1 MNKLKTIFLLFL
13 ITQVSFATIRYVSK
27 TGSSTPPYTSWET
40 ASDSIQKCINICVD
54 GDTVIVANGVYK
66 EVLVVNVV
74 LTLIGSSMDSC
85 IIDGTGLN
93 STYPNSEGVT
103 IIVLKNLII
112 SNLNLIGKGAQIS
125 LSQVLAS
132 IKNSSDLTVHNCR
145 VSNAI
150 GGIGSIGGKSTITNV
165 IFYNNRIDLSNYRGN
180 NPDTSLITNCIFIK
194 PQKYGNAIQEIEG
207 NTLIEN
213 NILLALG
220 TNNEYGIDLIYPNIK
235 LIKNNIISNYNLHNI
250 DITDYIGD
258 TVIIENNNI
267 GYSNSENYLTG
278 GGIWQPTGNPK
289 LSIRNNIIYKNRNS
303 VNGNGP
309 EKHRTDY
316 NIYWKNTNNVPGTLI
331 LGEHDIIAN
340 PMFVKDDTIPGYPYN
355 FDFHLQKYSPA
366 TDAGD
371 PNILDAD
378 GSRSDIGM
386 YGGPEGEI
394 YQYIDL
400 PPSIPKNFKIRLS
413 NDSDKVE
420 INWDYNTEADFSY
433 YKIYRDT
440 IPDFNCDSTT
450 LYTTTDSSLL
460 TDYLGYLKKL
470 FYKITSVDNQGN
482 ESYSGETISINL
494 TGMKDSGIKILSDY
508 LLYQNYPNPFNP
520 ETKIV
525 YSLKD
530 KGYVKLMVYN
540 LLGELMH
547 VLVNEEKEAGTYEA
561 NVRFDQS
568 ISSGIYLY
576 RIEVIGENNIPKF
589 SDLKKMIFIK

>member
-235 LIKNNIISNYNLHNI
+235 LIKNNIISNYNL
-250 DITDYIGD
+250 
-258 TVIIENNNI
+258 
-267 GYSNSENYLTG
+267 
-278 GGIWQPTGNPK
+278 
-289 LSIRNNIIYKNRNS
+289 
-303 VNGNGP
+303 
-309 EKHRTDY
+309 
-316 NIYWKNTNNVPGTLI
+316 
-331 LGEHDIIAN
+331 
-340 PMFVKDDTIPGYPYN
+340 
-355 FDFHLQKYSPA
+355 
-366 TDAGD
+366 
-371 PNILDAD
+371 
-378 GSRSDIGM
+378 
-386 YGGPEGEI
+386 
-394 YQYIDL
+394 
-400 PPSIPKNFKIRLS
+400 
-413 NDSDKVE
+413 
-420 INWDYNTEADFSY
+420 
-433 YKIYRDT
+433 
-440 IPDFNCDSTT
+440 
-450 LYTTTDSSLL
+450 
-460 TDYLGYLKKL
+460 
-470 FYKITSVDNQGN
+470 
-482 ESYSGETISINL
+482 
-494 TGMKDSGIKILSDY
+494 
-508 LLYQNYPNPFNP
+508 
-520 ETKIV
+520 
-525 YSLKD
+525 
-530 KGYVKLMVYN
+530 
-540 LLGELMH
+540 
-547 VLVNEEKEAGTYEA
+547 
-561 NVRFDQS
+561 
-568 ISSGIYLY
+568 
-576 RIEVIGENNIPKF
+576 
-589 SDLKKMIFIK
+589 